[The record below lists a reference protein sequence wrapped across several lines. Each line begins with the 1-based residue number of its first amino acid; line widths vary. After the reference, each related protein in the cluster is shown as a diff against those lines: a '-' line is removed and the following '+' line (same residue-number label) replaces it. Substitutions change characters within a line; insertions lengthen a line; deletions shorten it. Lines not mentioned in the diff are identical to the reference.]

1 MSPTLT
7 KTAPDELATLWR
19 AHTDHG
25 DQAARNRL
33 LEHYLPLVRYI
44 AERLYSRL
52 PSHVNVDDLVSFG
65 TSGLIDAVESFD
77 PGRKVRF
84 KTYCSPRIRG
94 AMLDG
99 LRSMDWVPR
108 LVRSRARKLQH
119 AHGAL
124 KASLGRMPTE
134 KETAAQLDM
143 SIKEFRMLQKDAF
156 PVEVSSL
163 SDILSEDRSG
173 KAVCIEHFLASDHA
187 CDPQRAA
194 MQNDLKDFLTR
205 SLAKTERLVLML
217 YYYEGMNMKEIGRTM
232 DLSESRVCQIH
243 SAALA
248 SLRQRF
254 QGMKLSSILHLQG
267 DEPG

>member
-1 MSPTLT
+1 MSQTLT
-7 KTAPDELATLWR
+7 EAAPDELAALWR
-19 AHTDHG
+19 AYINHG
-25 DQAARNRL
+25 DQAARNKL
-33 LEHYLPLVRYI
+33 LEHYLPLVRYT

-84 KTYCSPRIRG
+84 KTYCGPRIHG

-108 LVRSRARKLQH
+108 LVRSRARRLH
-119 AHGAL
+119 RAHEAL

-134 KETAAQLDM
+134 TETAAQLGLSM
-143 SIKEFRMLQKDAF
+143 KEFRMLRKDAF

-163 SDILSEDRSG
+163 SDILGEDRSG
-173 KAVCIEHFLASDHA
+173 KAVCIEHFLASNHS
-187 CDPQRAA
+187 CDPQRPA
-194 MQNDLKDFLTR
+194 MRNDLKEFLTR
-205 SLAKTERLVLML
+205 RLAKTERLVLVL

-243 SAALA
+243 SAAIA
-248 SLRQRF
+248 SLRHQF
-254 QGMKLSSILHLQG
+254 QGTNISSVLHLQG
-267 DEPG
+267 NEHD